1 MASEPQNIYERE
13 GAGLRGRTK
22 ERNEVGGSGEHAGG
36 LGRNPKGRK
45 PKNLSCPVFRAEHS
59 VMRAILPLG
68 TRETL
73 SLSIVPRSSLLVG
86 GRRQFG
92 LDFLFTYCMQ
102 GPNVVTNSEIPGMEL
117 EIIPWSSFVKVF
129 WFKIFSSA
137 FLILK
142 RSVRILVKLLH
153 WLLSFCFFFLNKRL
167 ILE

>member
-1 MASEPQNIYERE
+1 MVGEPQNIYERE
-13 GAGLRGRTK
+13 GAGLRGRMK
-22 ERNEVGGSGEHAGG
+22 ERNEVGGLGEHAGG

-45 PKNLSCPVFRAEHS
+45 HRNLSCPVLGAELS
-59 VMRAILPLG
+59 VMRAILPLE

-73 SLSIVPRSSLLVG
+73 SLSVVPRSILLVG

-92 LDFLFTYCMQ
+92 SDFLITYFMQ
-102 GPNVVTNSEIPGMEL
+102 RPNVATNSEIPGTEL
-117 EIIPWSSFVKVF
+117 EIISWSSFVNVF

-142 RSVRILVKLLH
+142 RVMRVLVKLLH
-153 WLLSFCFFFLNKRL
+153 WLLSVFFFFLNKRL